1 MMSQPSV
8 LLFDLDGTL
17 INSLPDLALALN
29 LLRAELDC
37 PPLELD
43 QAAAMVGDGVNL
55 LVRRALGDT
64 LFKEEHVSRFLALYD
79 LHLLDNTVCYPGITA
94 LLQRHPAQRLG
105 VVTNKPYRQ
114 TLAILDGLGLRQSF
128 GAIIGGDSCTQ
139 KKPDPGPLLA
149 ALTELRAT
157 PQQAVMIGDHH
168 TDLHAG
174 RGAGTAT
181 CFCGYGFGNTGGLDY
196 DYLAT
201 TANDLLQLFP
211 GAIDA

>member
-1 MMSQPSV
+1 MMIQPSV

-55 LVRRALGDT
+55 LVRRALGDA

-79 LHLLDNTVCYPGITA
+79 RHLLDNTVCYPGITA
-94 LLQRHPAQRLG
+94 LLQRHPTQRLG

-114 TLAILDGLGLRQSF
+114 TLAILEGLGLHQRF

-149 ALTELRAT
+149 ALTKLGAT

-181 CFCGYGFGNTGGLDY
+181 CFCDYGFGNTGGLDY

-211 GAIDA
+211 GTIDA